1 MTEVILIFSLTLN
14 AFFFSNK
21 ALIYLSQLNSNCI
34 WLINISAARVQQ
46 EQADFFFFL
55 TKWYGSSGPPQS
67 KGESYLLT
75 EVIGSN
81 WV

>member
-34 WLINISAARVQQ
+34 WLINISAARAQQ
-46 EQADFFFFL
+46 EQADFFFF
-55 TKWYGSSGPPQS
+55 
-67 KGESYLLT
+67 
-75 EVIGSN
+75 
-81 WV
+81 